1 MEGLTVSGMDDI
13 RKAWNEGFIDLDI
26 PVSTPGHPTI
36 KPLSYDETVRAF
48 KEEHRKNN
56 RKNNRKFAIKM
67 AIIVAVNIAIH
78 IGIGVLYKKNVIGRN
93 SS

>member
-36 KPLSYDETVRAF
+36 KPLPYDETVRAF

-56 RKNNRKFAIKM
+56 RKFAIKM
-67 AIIVAVNIAIH
+67 AAIVAVNIAIH
-78 IGIGVLYKKNVIGRN
+78 IGIGVLYKKNIIGRN